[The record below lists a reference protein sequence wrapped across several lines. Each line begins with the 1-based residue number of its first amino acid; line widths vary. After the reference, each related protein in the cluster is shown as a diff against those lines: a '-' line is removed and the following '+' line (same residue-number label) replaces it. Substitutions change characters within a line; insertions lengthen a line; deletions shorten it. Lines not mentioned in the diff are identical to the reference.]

1 MCDFRLFL
9 LSLIL
14 NFLIFK
20 IEIKILNLFGEM
32 RIKQNHGQQLSS
44 TELDTQ

>member
-20 IEIKILNLFGEM
+20 IEVRILNLFSEM
-32 RIKQNHGQQLSS
+32 KIK
-44 TELDTQ
+44 